1 MDERERCQSTSNR
14 QWPEGLDMQEAMADA
29 ASPSPQNWKRSDSLK
44 IFSRAMMRDWRK
56 RGEEMH
62 HLQKETEYL
71 RGEYKQTNNT
81 VHMCKA
87 LKQVEL
93 ERNSDLQLELMKS
106 NLNFEEFH
114 SSISSLTEVKE
125 KLLNEVEMRKRE
137 HDELQAVADQR
148 KTELNAALGE
158 LRNDENR
165 LLDEEDVMNHL
176 RTNNA
181 NLVNEIALLRWLQM
195 KYKMSEK
202 CLTKK
207 LEEAN
212 ERMTIMQDEL
222 NFLHD
227 RVRAWNTNEPMNEPQ
242 IRPVI
247 EQLQELSNS
256 IDSFPAECRYSK
268 SSNNEPQENE
278 PQPRPLIEQLQEL
291 SASID
296 SFPTEC
302 RNSSNRSSA
311 FPMVWPTQSH
321 SQLMRQHS
329 HALQNGFKIPTLFKI
344 VSLVLGR
351 FRSRSK

>member
-227 RVRAWNTNEPMNEPQ
+227 RVRAWNT
-242 IRPVI
+242 
-247 EQLQELSNS
+247 
-256 IDSFPAECRYSK
+256 
-268 SSNNEPQENE
+268 
-278 PQPRPLIEQLQEL
+278 
-291 SASID
+291 
-296 SFPTEC
+296 
-302 RNSSNRSSA
+302 
-311 FPMVWPTQSH
+311 
-321 SQLMRQHS
+321 
-329 HALQNGFKIPTLFKI
+329 
-344 VSLVLGR
+344 
-351 FRSRSK
+351 